1 MSNGCSGQLFC
12 GLKTHNNNTDALRL
26 VWSLL
31 SVMCYEQIELLLV
44 QLFCDVQVGSAVW
57 RFSLSIFL
65 IWMLN
70 AVLDVKYCWQT

>member
-1 MSNGCSGQLFC
+1 MLSG
-12 GLKTHNNNTDALRL
+12 
-26 VWSLL
+26 WSGPCCL
-31 SVMCYEQIELLLV
+31 SCVEQIELLLV
-44 QLFCDVQVGSAVW
+44 QLFCDVQVGSAVR